1 METFSPL
8 EKQNPD
14 VLFVRSTSPATRY
27 ALAVLITGAALLL
40 RRLFD
45 PVLGES
51 GPFLPLYAAV
61 AFTSVYFG
69 TGPSILA
76 TLIGLIGSTYWF
88 LSREDTVAVMSRSHL
103 AFITGYLLVSGI
115 IIVLSERRR
124 RVVLMLEAAH
134 DNLEYTVEERTRQLT
149 EVLSKLQAEINTR
162 REAEEAIRKLSVHLL
177 RIQDDEHRRIA
188 RELHDSMGQTL
199 AALKMTAG
207 SLQHLVP
214 PTPLGSKYFDEANGL
229 IDQAI
234 REMRTISYLLH
245 PPLLDEVGFASAARW
260 FVTGFAKRSGIEIKL
275 AISTELRFAQSIE
288 LALFRVL
295 QESLT
300 NILRHSQS
308 KTAEVRLDAQEQNII
323 LSVKDYG
330 IGIAPDRLEKFLLT
344 GAEVGVGLGG
354 MRERARDLGGK
365 LELHN
370 HGAGTTVEVTL
381 PVVKVAAT
389 QHSGLAALS
398 LPDLPA
404 AQILSKERPRRAEL
418 K

>member
-1 METFSPL
+1 METFCAL
-8 EKQNPD
+8 KTNPNI
-14 VLFVRSTSPATRY
+14 LFAPSTSPAARFV
-27 ALAVLITGAALLL
+27 LAVLVAGAALLL
-40 RRLFD
+40 RGLFD

-103 AFITGYLLVSGI
+103 ALITGYLLVSGI

-134 DNLEYTVEERTRQLT
+134 DNLEYKVEERTRQLT
-149 EVLSKLQAEINTR
+149 EVLSKLQVEINTR
-162 REAEEAIRKLSVHLL
+162 REAEEAKRKLSVHLL
-177 RIQDDEHRRIA
+177 RMQDEEHRRIA

-214 PTPLGSKYFDEANGL
+214 PTPLGAKHFDEANSL

-234 REMRTISYLLH
+234 LEMRTISYLLH
-245 PPLLDEVGFASAARW
+245 PPMLDELGFATAARW
-260 FVTGFAKRSGIEIKL
+260 YVNGFAQRSGIEIKL
-275 AISTELRFAQSIE
+275 AISTEQRLSQSIE

-308 KTAEVRLDAQEQNII
+308 KTAEVRLETREQEIV

-330 IGIAPDRLEKFLLT
+330 KGIAPDRLEKFLT

-365 LELHN
+365 LELQN
-370 HGAGTTVEVTL
+370 HGAGMMVELTLPRVEVA
-381 PVVKVAAT
+381 VDN
-389 QHSGLAALS
+389 SGLVAFS
-398 LPDLPA
+398 TPDYRLHGA
-404 AQILSKERPRRAEL
+404 
-418 K
+418 